1 MTPKERAALMTRAK
15 RNAKKLRRIYMLA
28 SRVEKEKE
36 VYLELLFIYD
46 VGKSFNLK
54 GCNCL
59 LLLDCKQFML

>member
-1 MTPKERAALMTRAK
+1 MTRAK
-15 RNAKKLRRIYMLA
+15 RNAKNLRRKHMHA

-36 VYLELLFIYD
+36 VYLVLLFIYD
-46 VGKSFNLK
+46 VGKMLNLK